1 MQWITFPWPYC
12 LLKGR
17 GMREN
22 ERKASQNPKSRD
34 HKVIFNRGFY
44 ELLEIIL
51 HLNKIDGCTFYNIS
65 RALEFFSHSKQT
77 SIPFVDNSFFL

>member
-1 MQWITFPWPYC
+1 MQWITFPWPSC

-22 ERKASQNPKSRD
+22 ERKAPQNPKSRD

-44 ELLEIIL
+44 GLLEIIL
-51 HLNKIDGCTFYNIS
+51 HLNK
-65 RALEFFSHSKQT
+65 
-77 SIPFVDNSFFL
+77 VD

>member
-1 MQWITFPWPYC
+1 MQWITFPWLYC

-44 ELLEIIL
+44 GLLEIIL
-51 HLNKIDGCTFYNIS
+51 HLNK
-65 RALEFFSHSKQT
+65 
-77 SIPFVDNSFFL
+77 VD